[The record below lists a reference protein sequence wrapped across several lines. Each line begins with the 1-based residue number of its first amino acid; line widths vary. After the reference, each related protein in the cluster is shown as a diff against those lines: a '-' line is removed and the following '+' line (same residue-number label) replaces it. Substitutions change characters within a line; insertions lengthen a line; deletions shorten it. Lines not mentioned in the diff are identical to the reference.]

1 LTNSHT
7 DIFTINGGY
16 MLSGKTE
23 VNGSKNAALYA
34 IAAALLTNEKI
45 RYYNIPDISDIDDM
59 LDILKSLG
67 ANVSYN
73 NDYLEINANSIDGTS
88 LSKELSIKIRASIL
102 VLGPLI
108 ARFGEAECFLPGG
121 DAIGNRPIDI
131 HIAGLMK
138 LGTKVN
144 VNQDKLIAKSTQ
156 LSGSKIVLDYPSV
169 LGTINLVFA
178 AVLANGTTI
187 ITNVA
192 TEPEVT
198 MLLDLLILM
207 GANIT
212 GSGSQTL
219 TIIGVKRLFGTEL
232 RIIPDRIEAG
242 TLMMAIAATRGTGT
256 IFNVCS
262 EHMSAVIEK
271 FKDANIIVMD
281 YDNSIM
287 IDASNTIKSVN
298 VQSVPYPGFPT
309 DLQAPMAILL
319 TQADG
324 TSIIHERVFDNR
336 MLYINE
342 INLMGA
348 NIKIDKQKIFIDGP
362 KKLHGGSIKALD
374 VRAGA
379 AAIIAGLAAEG
390 ETIISDLFHLDR
402 GYGKIEDQL
411 KHLGAKILRK

>member
-1 LTNSHT
+1 
-7 DIFTINGGY
+7 
-16 MLSGKTE
+16 
-23 VNGSKNAALYA
+23 
-34 IAAALLTNEKI
+34 
-45 RYYNIPDISDIDDM
+45 
-59 LDILKSLG
+59 
-67 ANVSYN
+67 
-73 NDYLEINANSIDGTS
+73 
-88 LSKELSIKIRASIL
+88 
-102 VLGPLI
+102 
-108 ARFGEAECFLPGG
+108 
-121 DAIGNRPIDI
+121 
-131 HIAGLMK
+131 
-138 LGTKVN
+138 
-144 VNQDKLIAKSTQ
+144 
-156 LSGSKIVLDYPSV
+156 
-169 LGTINLVFA
+169 
-178 AVLANGTTI
+178 
-187 ITNVA
+187 
-192 TEPEVT
+192 